1 MSRKSSLIRWPSQ
14 GSQAATKEAAA
25 AAGVSLN
32 DFILEAIRE
41 KVGGDPSLWHRPDPQ
56 QANQDELERR
66 LAD

>member
-14 GSQAATKEAAA
+14 GCLAATKEAAA
-25 AAGVSLN
+25 AGLSLN

-41 KVGGDPSLWHRPDPQ
+41 KVGGDPSLWERPDPQ
-56 QANQDELERR
+56 QANQDEIDRR